1 MAATRADRIMAN
13 CSEQR
18 AAWAGGSMHSG
29 AVGEIKA
36 AMALQR
42 YPDEKKKEKA
52 MAHQTPCCRK
62 LPKKAQKP
70 HRDAPSVELA
80 AN

>member
-1 MAATRADRIMAN
+1 MAANKADRTVAN

-18 AAWAGGSMHSG
+18 AAWAGGSMYSG

-52 MAHQTPCCRK
+52 TAPQALCCRK
-62 LPKKAQKP
+62 LPERAQKP
-70 HRDAPSVELA
+70 HRGAPSA
-80 AN
+80 AI

>member
-1 MAATRADRIMAN
+1 MAATTADRALAN

-18 AAWAGGSMHSG
+18 AAWAGGSMYSG

-36 AMALQR
+36 AMAQQR

-52 MAHQTPCCRK
+52 TAPQILCCRK
-62 LPKKAQKP
+62 LPERAQKP
-70 HRDAPSVELA
+70 HRDAPSAELA
-80 AN
+80 AI